1 MGKIMVVG
9 KAEREYEAN
18 ECSINLEIEVSRQ
31 TSSEASKVSSEQCEA
46 LLSKLQD
53 ELGINPS
60 SVEIHYDRIDKRS
73 SYKSNEISYESK
85 KSLWLHIPAD
95 MKLVNA
101 IRHIIET
108 GFDDVSFTALY
119 SVSNEAALNKE
130 LFKEAIADSRAKA
143 DFLAESMGLK
153 ITGIDSANLSGDEDV
168 YDLTEEPV
176 EIVRYLMSAAGASS
190 LSDQLKP
197 NQVELSAE
205 VKIVWLVS

>member
-176 EIVRYLMSAAGASS
+176 EIVRYKMSAAGASS

>member
-60 SVEIHYDRIDKRS
+60 SIEIHYDRIDKRS

-176 EIVRYLMSAAGASS
+176 EIVRYKMSAAGASS

>member
-18 ECSINLEIEVSRQ
+18 ECNINLEIEVSRQ

-85 KSLWLHIPAD
+85 KSLRLHIPAD

-176 EIVRYLMSAAGASS
+176 EIVRYKMSAAGASS

-197 NQVELSAE
+197 NQVELSAK

>member
-73 SYKSNEISYESK
+73 SYNSNEISYESK

-119 SVSNEAALNKE
+119 SVSNEAVLNKE

-176 EIVRYLMSAAGASS
+176 EIVRYKMSAAGASS

>member
-18 ECSINLEIEVSRQ
+18 ECNINLEIEVSRQ

-60 SVEIHYDRIDKRS
+60 SIEIHYDRIDKRS
-73 SYKSNEISYESK
+73 SYNSNEISYESK

-119 SVSNEAALNKE
+119 SISNEAVLNKE

-153 ITGIDSANLSGDEDV
+153 ITDIDSANLSGDEDV

-176 EIVRYLMSAAGASS
+176 EIVRYKMSAAGASS

>member
-60 SVEIHYDRIDKRS
+60 SIEIHYDRIDKRS

-176 EIVRYLMSAAGASS
+176 EIVRYKMSVAGASS

>member
-18 ECSINLEIEVSRQ
+18 ECNINLEIEVSRQ

-60 SVEIHYDRIDKRS
+60 SIEIHYDRIDKRS

-176 EIVRYLMSAAGASS
+176 EIVRYKMSAAGASS

>member
-73 SYKSNEISYESK
+73 SYNSNEISYESK

-108 GFDDVSFTALY
+108 EFDDVSFTALY
-119 SVSNEAALNKE
+119 SVSNEAVLNKE

>member
-73 SYKSNEISYESK
+73 SYNSNEISYESK

-119 SVSNEAALNKE
+119 SVSNEAVLNKE

>member
-18 ECSINLEIEVSRQ
+18 ECSINLEIEVSRK
-31 TSSEASKVSSEQCEA
+31 TSSEASKASSEQCEL
-46 LLSKLQD
+46 LLSKLQE
-53 ELGINPS
+53 ELGINPNS
-60 SVEIHYDRIDKRS
+60 IEIHYDRIDKRS
-73 SYKSNEISYESK
+73 SYNSNEINYESK
-85 KSLWLHIPAD
+85 RSLWLHIPAD

-101 IRHIIET
+101 IRRIIET
-108 GFDDVSFTALY
+108 GFEDVSFTSMY

-143 DFLAESMGLK
+143 DFLAESMGLT

-176 EIVRYLMSAAGASS
+176 EIVRYKMSAAGSSS